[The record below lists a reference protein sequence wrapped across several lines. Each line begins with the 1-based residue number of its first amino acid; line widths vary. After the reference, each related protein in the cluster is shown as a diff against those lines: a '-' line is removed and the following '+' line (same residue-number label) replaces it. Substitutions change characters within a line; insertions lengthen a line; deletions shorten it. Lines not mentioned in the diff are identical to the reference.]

1 MRILHVSTHDVWGGA
16 AIAAHRLHSELLAI
30 GEESTMFVLD
40 RHAEGRGVLTF
51 VPPRD
56 FKSRLIRTVRR

>member
-1 MRILHVSTHDVWGGA
+1 MSTHDVWGGA

-30 GEESTMFVLD
+30 GEESTMFVHD
-40 RHAEGRGVLTF
+40 RHAEGQGVLTF

-56 FKSRLIRTVRR
+56 FKSRLIRTAAPQIAGP